1 MITLRTVILPVHKH
15 GVSFHFWCLLQFISS
30 VSYHFQCTDLSL
42 PWLSLFLVILLL
54 DAIVNRVVFLISF
67 PDNSL
72 LLHRNTIDYL
82 ILILYHAA
90 LLNSFIG
97 FNIFFFKWDLQDF
110 LYMVLCHLPYF
121 FGFPVRIPVLF
132 LVWLLWLG
140 LPILCWIKVVRVGIR
155 YCFWS

>member
-97 FNIFFFKWDLQDF
+97 FNIFFSNEIFRISYIWCYVICLISLDF
-110 LYMVLCHLPYF
+110 Q
-121 FGFPVRIPVLF
+121 FGFLF
-132 LVWLLWLG
+132 FFLSDCCG
-140 LPILCWIKVVRVGIR
+140 
-155 YCFWS
+155 